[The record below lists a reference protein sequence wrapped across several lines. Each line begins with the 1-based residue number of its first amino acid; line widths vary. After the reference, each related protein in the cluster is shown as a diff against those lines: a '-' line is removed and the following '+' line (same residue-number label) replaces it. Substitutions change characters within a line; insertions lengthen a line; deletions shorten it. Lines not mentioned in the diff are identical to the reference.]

1 MVGASPS
8 ATRAA
13 FAPVPASPI
22 INTIENTTD
31 VPLIPKNHKIFEN
44 IMIPAYTQILF
55 PTSIAGVSKLMIA
68 SGIDFPIKE
77 IKIRLMPYTITI
89 FTKSGSNEFTNV
101 ATILGTDAGNLTLIP
116 SLSTMRLISTH
127 TKLNTNA
134 MNNPSLVKYWDVIAE
149 IAASSPTGT

>member
-1 MVGASPS
+1 M
-8 ATRAA
+8 
-13 FAPVPASPI
+13 
-22 INTIENTTD
+22 
-31 VPLIPKNHKIFEN
+31 K
-44 IMIPAYTQILF
+44 
-55 PTSIAGVSKLMIA
+55 
-68 SGIDFPIKE
+68 
-77 IKIRLMPYTITI
+77 TI
-89 FTKSGSNEFTNV
+89 FTKSGSKEFTNV